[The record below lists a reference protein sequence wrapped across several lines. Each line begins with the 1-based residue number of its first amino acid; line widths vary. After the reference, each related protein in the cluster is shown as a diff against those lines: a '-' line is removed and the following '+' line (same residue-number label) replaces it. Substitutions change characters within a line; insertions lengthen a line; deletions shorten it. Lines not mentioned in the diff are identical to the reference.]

1 MEMYQTRSEGLFREE
16 KRERLKDLGRRQRL
30 AISTECAF
38 VSIPP
43 VSIHSKQKQDHAR
56 PRRGG
61 WFSLAVV
68 RVGYLLILVVLLLS
82 SNSRPSL
89 PFLSLRVLTPPL
101 LRHTKNKIRLLY
113 SPSVHPS
120 FFVILLPSHLG
131 KYVGGIDSLSLKWHN
146 SHARRRGG
154 VQNNL
159 RKVQRVL

>member
-1 MEMYQTRSEGLFREE
+1 MEG
-16 KRERLKDLGRRQRL
+16 RQRL

-56 PRRGG
+56 ALLRRGG

-82 SNSRPSL
+82 SNWRSSL

-101 LRHTKNKIRLLY
+101 LRHTRNKIRLLY

-131 KYVGGIDSLSLKWHN
+131 KYVGGID
-146 SHARRRGG
+146 
-154 VQNNL
+154 
-159 RKVQRVL
+159 